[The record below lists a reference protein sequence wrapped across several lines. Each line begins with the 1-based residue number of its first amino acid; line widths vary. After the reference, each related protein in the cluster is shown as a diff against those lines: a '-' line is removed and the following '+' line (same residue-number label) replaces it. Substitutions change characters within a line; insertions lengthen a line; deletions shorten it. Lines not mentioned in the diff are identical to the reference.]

1 MRHATFLTAALLAA
15 TITTHAADN
24 RLPALDAA
32 RAAEISQWLPAS
44 PVCFT
49 PPFADRVY
57 WDAIARAHPA
67 NDLFAEADRQARL
80 PTPELTEALF
90 AIFEKTGDR
99 KAYEAPYMTRTKRL
113 GQFLFAEGLRN
124 DGKLLPAIER
134 EIAAMLDEPTWAIP
148 AHASRRAD
156 WHAAYDL
163 VELGAVNRAAN
174 LALAHYLLGLKL
186 PAPTRAKIRKEI
198 QTRVFAPYLER
209 IRSRDNPGPEYW
221 WMTTNNNWNA
231 VCHGSILMSALLLGP
246 AGPTDIDDNRATFI
260 TAFEACTPAFIAGFG
275 DDGFCHEGIGY
286 WFYGYGNYILASEL
300 TRLAT
305 GGRIDFLNAPKQQR
319 IATFDT
325 RWQIAAGIYPP
336 FGDASVNA
344 RAPAWMHDFATLRY
358 QLPYGIRGPGVG
370 LGMIHPVGIGPNL
383 CITPFDLS
391 LPRPAGPPSPPEP
404 GLRDWFPD
412 GGALVVRRATPAA
425 GLAAAFKGG
434 HNNQPHN
441 HNDLGSFVIVC
452 DGESILSDLGVD
464 TYVKDTFSSRRYT
477 SSVMN
482 SFGHPV
488 PLVAGKLQRT
498 GADARAITLRNE
510 FTDTIDL
517 WEIDITSAYA
527 PDVPALEKL
536 TRTFV
541 FTRSASD
548 APQGRVE
555 IIDRVKFRDGQP
567 QAFGTALIFR
577 PEQTRSAPPAAGLSA
592 GHTGLRVRAPSG
604 GTSLDVFWQ
613 AQADGHDV
621 VLTQSEDAVIG
632 IVPEQ
637 GSKGTR
643 LGLDLPAPTT
653 RATLHITI
661 IPAR

>member
-1 MRHATFLTAALLAA
+1 MRHPTILFAALLAA
-15 TITTHAADN
+15 TLTTHADGV
-24 RLPALDAA
+24 RLPGIDPA
-32 RAAEISQWLPAS
+32 RTAEISKWLPAS

-49 PPFADRVY
+49 PPFADRAW
-57 WDAIARAHPA
+57 WDAIARAHPVPTGELLA
-67 NDLFAEADRQARL
+67 AADKQAQL
-80 PTPELTEALF
+80 PTPGLDETLF
-90 AIFEKTGDR
+90 NIYRETGDR
-99 KAYEAPYMTRTKRL
+99 KAYETPYMARTKRL

-124 DGKLLPAIER
+124 DGKLLPAIEC

-148 AHASRRAD
+148 THAGRRAD
-156 WHAAYDL
+156 WRAAYDL

-174 LALAHYLLGLKL
+174 LSLVHYLLGQKL
-186 PAPTRAKIRKEI
+186 PDSMRAGIRKEI
-198 QTRVFAPYLER
+198 HARVFAPYLER
-209 IRSRDNPGPEYW
+209 IRTSGTPGPEYW
-221 WMTTNNNWNA
+221 WMMTNNNWNA
-231 VCHGSILMSALLLGP
+231 VCHGGILMTSLLLGP
-246 AGPTDIDDNRATFI
+246 SPADIGDDRATFAA
-260 TAFEACTPAFIAGFG
+260 AFEACTPAFIAGFG

-286 WFYGYGNYILASEL
+286 WYYGYGNYILASEL

-305 GGRIDFLNAPKQQR
+305 GGRIDFLDAPKQQR

-325 RWQIAAGIYPP
+325 RWEIAAGIYPP
-336 FGDASVNA
+336 FGDAFVRA

-358 QLPYGIRGPGVG
+358 KLPYGIRGPGVG
-370 LGMIHPVGIGPNL
+370 PDMIHPVGIGSNL

-391 LPRPAGPPSPPEP
+391 LPRPAGPVPPPEP

-412 GGALVVRRATPAA
+412 GGALVARRANPVV

-452 DGESILSDLGVD
+452 DGESVLSDLGVD
-464 TYVKDTFSSRRYT
+464 AYVKDTFSSRRYT
-477 SSVMN
+477 SQVMN

-498 GADARAITLRNE
+498 GSAALAKTVRTE
-510 FTDTIDL
+510 FSDTRDL

-541 FTRSASD
+541 YTRSADD

-555 IIDRVKFRDGQP
+555 IIDHVKFRENQP
-567 QAFGTALIFR
+567 HPFGTALVFA
-577 PEQTRSAPPAAGLSA
+577 PGQTWSGFPAGIRVRSA
-592 GHTGLRVRAPSG
+592 SG
-604 GTSLDVFWQ
+604 GASVDVSWH
-613 AQADGHDV
+613 AQADNHDIR
-621 VLTQSEDAVIG
+621 LTQHEDPVTG
-632 IVPEQ
+632 IAPAQ

-643 LGLDLPAPTT
+643 LGLDLPAPVTG
-653 RATLHITI
+653 ATLRITI
-661 IPAR
+661 LPTR

>member
-1 MRHATFLTAALLAA
+1 MRYPTILFAALLASSIA
-15 TITTHAADN
+15 AHAAGN
-24 RLPALDAA
+24 PLPVLDAT
-32 RAAEISQWLPAS
+32 RTAEIAKWLPAT
-44 PVCFT
+44 PICFT
-49 PPFADRVY
+49 PPFADRAW
-57 WDAIARAHPA
+57 WDAIARANPA
-67 NDLFAEADRQARL
+67 ADADLYAEADKQARL
-80 PTPELTEALF
+80 PTPKLDEALF
-90 AIFEKTGDR
+90 NIFKETGDR

-148 AHASRRAD
+148 SHASRRAD

-174 LALAHYLLGLKL
+174 LALAHYLLGQKISSS
-186 PAPTRAKIRKEI
+186 TRVKIRKEI
-198 QTRVFAPYLER
+198 HARVFAPDLER
-209 IRSRDNPGPEYW
+209 IRSSNTLGPEYW
-221 WMTTNNNWNA
+221 WMKTNNNWNA
-231 VCHGSILMSALLLGP
+231 VCHGSILMTALLLGP
-246 AGPTDIDDNRATFI
+246 TDIGDDRATFAA
-260 TAFEACTPAFIAGFG
+260 AFEAFTPVFIAGFG

-286 WFYGYGNYILASEL
+286 WYYGYGNYILASEL

-305 GGRIDFLNAPKQQR
+305 SGHVDLLDAPKQQR

-336 FGDASVNA
+336 FGDAAVDA
-344 RAPAWMHDFATLRY
+344 RAPAWMHDFATIRY
-358 QLPYGIRGPGVG
+358 KLPYGIRGPGVG
-370 LGMIHPVGIGPNL
+370 LGMIHHIGIGPNL

-391 LPRPAGPPSPPEP
+391 LSRPDGPPPPAP

-412 GGALVVRRATPAA
+412 GGALVVRRATPVT

-452 DGESILSDLGVD
+452 DGESVLSDLGVD
-464 TYVKDTFSSRRYT
+464 AYVKDTFSSKRYT

-498 GADARAITLRNE
+498 GADAHAETVRTG
-510 FTDTIDL
+510 FTDACDL

-527 PDVPALEKL
+527 PDVPSLEKL
-536 TRTFV
+536 TRTFIY
-541 FTRSASD
+541 TRSTSD

-567 QAFGTALIFR
+567 QPFGTALVFR
-577 PEQTRSAPPAAGLSA
+577 PKQTWSALTAAEPSGRE
-592 GHTGLRVRAPSG
+592 GLRVRAPSG
-604 GTSLDVFWQ
+604 STSLDVSWQ
-613 AQADGHDV
+613 AQADGHDIS
-621 VLTQSEDAVIG
+621 LTQNESPVIG
-632 IVPEQ
+632 IAPAQ

-643 LGLDLPAPTT
+643 LGLDLPAPVTQ
-653 RATLHITI
+653 ATLHLTI
-661 IPAR
+661 LPAR